1 LEFAGIGETI
11 ETEMAG
17 GLTMKHRIALWAGVG
32 FLVAAGWAFYA
43 FASAPPAMTSGDPIL
58 SLVEIT
64 CPVVFASIHF
74 HFALGLYWSL
84 LANAATYGL
93 IGLIVETLR
102 QQLHHEPKLSH

>member
-1 LEFAGIGETI
+1 
-11 ETEMAG
+11 MAG
-17 GLTMKHRIALWAGVG
+17 GLTMKYRIALWAGVG

-43 FASAPPAMTSGDPIL
+43 FASAPPAMTSGDPIV
-58 SLVEIT
+58 SFVEIT